1 MDKSLKRQLL
11 GEFIGCVFLTGLG
24 LQALAIAITTGALD
38 FLGALIIFVFAVCF
52 AVIYV
57 APLSGAH
64 LNPAITIALAAF
76 AGFPKEKVLP
86 FIIIQV
92 FGCFVGGLLVYFFW
106 SGAIIAFEAANG
118 IVRGAPGSEL
128 TAMIFACFSP
138 HPFIAQ
144 ASGWSASVVPTW
156 KAILVEVLGTGMLAL
171 SVFSFND
178 PDNDLGPK
186 KGMFGFMIGLVLLIY
201 VAIAA
206 PLTMGAVNP
215 ARDFGPRLAA
225 YLLGWGNVVLP
236 GPASGVGGP
245 FYIYWVGPI
254 LGGLAAGLLYFKV
267 IKPNIIK
274 EKLAAQQ
281 DGEPSSVLEDLEEI
295 ALPQ

>member
-1 MDKSLKRQLL
+1 MNSSLKRQLL

-38 FLGALIIFVFAVCF
+38 FIGSLIIFVFAVCF

-64 LNPAITIALAAF
+64 LNPAITISLAVF
-76 AGFPKEKVLP
+76 AGFPKKRILP
-86 FIIIQV
+86 FILTQV
-92 FGCFVGGLLVYFFW
+92 VGCFVGALIVYFFW
-106 SGAIIAFEAANG
+106 SGPIKAYEAANA
-118 IVRGAPGSEL
+118 IVRGAPGSEV

-144 ASGWSASVVPTW
+144 GSGWSTSVVPTW

-186 KGMFGFMIGLVLLIY
+186 KGMFGFMIGMVLLIY

-225 YLLGWGNVVLP
+225 YLLGWGKVVLP
-236 GPASGVGGP
+236 GLPSGAGGP

-254 LGGLAAGLLYFKV
+254 IGALAGGALWFKV
-267 IKPNIIK
+267 IKPNVIK
-274 EKLAAQQ
+274 EKTEVAQQ
-281 DGEPSSVLEDLEEI
+281 DINTEVAEE
-295 ALPQ
+295 QVM